1 MIVNWYDKN
10 RQEMKIYSIL
20 SDTVLMSLDKI
31 DLRKS
36 DKIQEGKAGLEFL
49 YEGVYR
55 KVNSR
60 DIEREAERMLRGLSK
75 KKEHI
80 LFVPSVAN
88 LSLLKSMSMEMNW
101 QIILCEANPYILKYM
116 MEKYDLSFLWERG
129 NVVLIYTGEPDEEII
144 EKLQRLGVQH
154 MYLALNIYVLSNP
167 NSWCYRKQYIYILQ
181 TLKNILSMA
190 LQTYGTDLG
199 DKFKGGRN
207 LYQNLGAIVKSYD
220 LDEVKGKF
228 RGYPAI
234 VVASGPSLEKN
245 IDLVQ
250 KAQGKAV
257 IIACDASL
265 EALKSHGVNPD
276 AIASIEREESTY
288 KSFYQGKTFSEAL
301 VLFGPTT
308 LWPKTLEEYPG
319 KMVLCHRLNRG
330 DDAIVEQYFGNIK
343 NHGSIGW
350 SCANLALMYADYM
363 SCSPIILIGQDLA
376 YTNGKFHS
384 DETHIKEVEGENDT
398 STSDGTMVEDIYGN
412 MVPSRQEYILYKNWI
427 EAMIGHHKINVVDAT
442 EGGAKIVGSKI
453 MTLQEAI
460 DRYCKEIVPFHVYD
474 CLPAREGMNEEVYI
488 QKLEALREHL
498 IKMNMRVKH
507 LEEESLYHYQMLK
520 KLPQKEELEKM
531 ERKEL
536 EAVLKK
542 LRKGEEIIRIILNDE
557 DVNEFMQQHI
567 NQTIIRIKTLGNEVT
582 PENVSE
588 NIYQQQVLM
597 AYLHDSC
604 LLVYDEYQ
612 TYVEALEKQ
621 KKSKNL

>member
-1 MIVNWYDKN
+1 
-10 RQEMKIYSIL
+10 
-20 SDTVLMSLDKI
+20 
-31 DLRKS
+31 
-36 DKIQEGKAGLEFL
+36 
-49 YEGVYR
+49 
-55 KVNSR
+55 
-60 DIEREAERMLRGLSK
+60 
-75 KKEHI
+75 
-80 LFVPSVAN
+80 
-88 LSLLKSMSMEMNW
+88 
-101 QIILCEANPYILKYM
+101 
-116 MEKYDLSFLWERG
+116 
-129 NVVLIYTGEPDEEII
+129 
-144 EKLQRLGVQH
+144 
-154 MYLALNIYVLSNP
+154 
-167 NSWCYRKQYIYILQ
+167 
-181 TLKNILSMA
+181 
-190 LQTYGTDLG
+190 
-199 DKFKGGRN
+199 
-207 LYQNLGAIVKSYD
+207 
-220 LDEVKGKF
+220 
-228 RGYPAI
+228 
-234 VVASGPSLEKN
+234 
-245 IDLVQ
+245 
-250 KAQGKAV
+250 
-257 IIACDASL
+257 
-265 EALKSHGVNPD
+265 
-276 AIASIEREESTY
+276 
-288 KSFYQGKTFSEAL
+288 
-301 VLFGPTT
+301 
-308 LWPKTLEEYPG
+308 
-319 KMVLCHRLNRG
+319 
-330 DDAIVEQYFGNIK
+330 
-343 NHGSIGW
+343 
-350 SCANLALMYADYM
+350 MYADYM

-427 EAMIGHHKINVVDAT
+427 EAMIGHHKINLVDAT